1 MKIKILLLLIFCLPV
16 LSNAQNC
23 IGTAGQIKWSYWSA
37 GFTAIPD
44 SNALKANE
52 FFPTKPDGFEILAS
66 TASPINYT
74 DNFGSQ
80 MKGFIKVNQTDTYLF
95 NVTGDDKVI
104 FYLSPNEDPNL
115 KVRRA
120 SVPSNVGA
128 TSYNTFPEQTSIPIQ
143 LIAGQYYYFE
153 VLNFEGG
160 GSDFMTL
167 FWRKQAVSTWT
178 IIDFNNLW
186 QFSCESTCP
195 PRGTICND
203 GNSLTTNDMQ
213 DGFCNCVGTAPTTNA
228 CVGTRGVS
236 EAYYYDNITGSYV
249 ENDLLNSP
257 KFPLVPDRKESLK
270 GLFGPLAQSTKDLYG
285 TLVQGFLTVPVSG
298 IYEFN
303 LTGDNQTFF
312 YLSKNDSIE
321 YKQNHQMIVIG
332 GIGEYEHNQ
341 SSFQNSGPIL
351 LEKGKYY
358 YYEFRHKENTW
369 RDHFHLFWKTPFHT
383 PKTWKKIPNFYLFD
397 YDCEIS
403 CIAQNTPCDD
413 GNPFTNN
420 DKIDAFCECA
430 GTPCSGPDCI
440 DLGAAYK
447 LYDDCKATD
456 NLNPISEASWVS
468 CNSSANP
475 NTERSNSTHW
485 IKYNFEDI
493 YKFKNSRVWNYNVTN
508 ETNKGFN
515 QVVVD
520 YSLDGTTWT
529 PLGGV
534 YNWPQASGTAD
545 YAGFIGPNFNDIK
558 AKFILV
564 SAINNHGDAGCS
576 GFSKITFDAQMCNP
590 KDTPCNDGDPLTQYD
605 KFDANCN
612 CKGIDINCG
621 SDTLMISVGN
631 LANGAFMAKKRIEA
645 LSTVPNTQNISFT
658 AGNSIVLLPG
668 FEVKNE
674 AIFSAKIEDCIQ
686 AQFTA
691 NAVASESNKLEN
703 EKLVSDFENSD
714 TMKKIVFRL
723 NEAGD
728 VKLQLKDSNGRVI
741 VLLIDEYQENLG
753 TQTKLIPTTKLKK
766 GRYEIELIIN
776 KNKVSEFF
784 EVE

>member
-1 MKIKILLLLIFCLPV
+1 MKRKIYLLLIFCLPFIA
-16 LSNAQNC
+16 NAQNC
-23 IGTAGQIKWSYWSA
+23 IGTAGQIKWSYWSE
-37 GFTAIPD
+37 GFTTMPD
-44 SNALKANE
+44 TNALRANE
-52 FFPTKPDGFEILAS
+52 YFPTKPDGVETLAS
-66 TASPINYT
+66 TNSPVNYT
-74 DNFGSQ
+74 DNFGSI

-95 NVTGDDKVI
+95 NVTGDDRVF
-104 FYLSPNEDPNL
+104 FYLSPNENPYL
-115 KVRRA
+115 KIKR
-120 SVPSNVGA
+120 A
-128 TSYNTFPEQTSIPIQ
+128 TSPQYTAPTSHNNFPEQTSIPIQ
-143 LIAGQYYYFE
+143 LLAGQYYYFE

-160 GSDFMTL
+160 GGDFMSL
-167 FWRKQAVSTWT
+167 YWRKQSVSTWS

-186 QFSCESTCP
+186 EYSCESTCP

-213 DGFCNCVGTAPTTNA
+213 DGFCNCIGTAPTTNA

-249 ENDLLNSP
+249 ENDLLNAP

-270 GLFGPLAQSTKDLYG
+270 GLFGPLSQSTKDLYG
-285 TLVQGFLTVPVSG
+285 TLVQGYLTVPVSG

-321 YKQNHQMIVIG
+321 YKQNHQMIVIS

-397 YDCEIS
+397 YNCEIS

-430 GTPCSGPDCI
+430 GTPCSGPDCN

-447 LYDDCKATD
+447 MFDDCKATD

-468 CNSSANP
+468 CSSSANP
-475 NTERSNSTHW
+475 NPARSNASHW

-493 YKFKNSRVWNYNVTN
+493 YKFKNSRVWNYNITN

-529 PLGGV
+529 SLGGV

-545 YAGFIGPNFNDIK
+545 YAGFIGPNFNEIK
-558 AKFILV
+558 AKFILI
-564 SAINNHGDAGCS
+564 SALNNHGDAGCS

-612 CKGIDINCG
+612 CRGIDINCG
-621 SDTLMISVGN
+621 SDTLLISAGN

-668 FEVKNE
+668 FEVKND

-686 AQFTA
+686 AQYTA
-691 NAVASESNKLEN
+691 NALASESNKLEN
-703 EKLVSDFENSD
+703 EKLVSDLEEGLNI
-714 TMKKIVFRL
+714 KKIVYRL

-728 VKLQLKDSNGRVI
+728 VKLQLKDSKGSVI

-766 GRYEIELIIN
+766 GRYEIELLIN